1 MGEGVLWGENR
12 MEMKLELCSKEEGPE
27 GKLHCKSMG
36 KATLTLNS
44 ILWTT
49 DFSHVSDI
57 HLFSSGV

>member
-1 MGEGVLWGENR
+1 
-12 MEMKLELCSKEEGPE
+12 MEVKLELCSREEGPE

-44 ILWTT
+44 ILWAT

-57 HLFSSGV
+57 LLFSSGV